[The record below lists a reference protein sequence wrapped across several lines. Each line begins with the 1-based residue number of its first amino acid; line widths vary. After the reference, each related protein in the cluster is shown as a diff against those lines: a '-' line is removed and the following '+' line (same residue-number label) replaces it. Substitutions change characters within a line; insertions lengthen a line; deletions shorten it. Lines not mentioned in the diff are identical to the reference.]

1 MDKAILGAEA
11 AYKYA
16 MDRRRGDMVVPVG
29 LIIDLMER
37 IHDLEGEI
45 SDAKLPKKRVK
56 KK

>member
-1 MDKAILGAEA
+1 MDKHILGAES

-16 MDRRRGDMVVPVG
+16 MDKRRGNMVIAVSLV
-29 LIIDLMER
+29 IDLIQR
-37 IHDLEGEI
+37 IDDLEGQI